1 MAKEDSREK
10 TWINPRLRPDFQVS
24 KHAHNAEI
32 MNPESIP
39 TERLRNSAHWVLL
52 AALSALLVAMLR
64 ALHFPAAVLLGCMA
78 AAILT
83 SASSTA
89 TRPQVPPWLFLAAQ
103 GMVGCMIA
111 RSIRPGLLGT
121 AFQHWPLFIVSVAAV
136 ISASTALGWLL
147 MRRRVLPGTTAVW
160 GLAPGAAT
168 AMTILA
174 DSYDADGRLVA
185 FMQYLRVVLVTV
197 VASAVSHLWM
207 VSSSSPSA
215 VAPWFPPI
223 AWNAFA
229 VTLVIAL
236 AGPVLARWL
245 KIPAGALLVPMVL
258 GIALQGAGL
267 LTIELPPLLLTAAYA
282 LVGWS
287 IGLRFDRAILRH
299 AAQAFP
305 RVLASIFAL
314 IVICMGFAALLVFGA
329 GIDPLTAYLATSPG
343 GADSV
348 AIIAASSHVDLPF
361 VIAMQTSRFL
371 VVLLIG
377 PTLAR
382 FIADRAQPPTST

>member
-1 MAKEDSREK
+1 MQSSS
-10 TWINPRLRPDFQVS
+10 ILIQRLRKGS
-24 KHAHNAEI
+24 
-32 MNPESIP
+32 
-39 TERLRNSAHWVLL
+39 HWLLL
-52 AALSALLVAMLR
+52 AALSAGLVAALR
-64 ALHFPAAVLLGCMA
+64 AFHFPAAVLLGCMA

-83 SASSTA
+83 NVSSSSA
-89 TRPQVPPWLFLAAQ
+89 RPQVPPWLFLAAQ
-103 GMVGCMIA
+103 GVVGCMIA
-111 RSIRPGLLGT
+111 RSIRPGLLGA
-121 AFQHWPLFIVSVAAV
+121 AFQHWPLFILSVGAV
-136 ISASTALGWLL
+136 IGASTVLGWLL

-207 VSSSSPSA
+207 VSSSAPPA
-215 VAPWFPPI
+215 ATPWLTPVAWGS
-223 AWNAFA
+223 FA

-236 AGPVLARWL
+236 AGPAIARRL
-245 KIPAGALLVPMVL
+245 SIPAGSLLVPMIV
-258 GIALQGAGL
+258 GITLQGGGL
-267 LTIELPPLLLTAAYA
+267 ITIELPPLLLAAAYT
-282 LVGWS
+282 LVGWA

-299 AAQAFP
+299 AAHAFP
-305 RVLASIFAL
+305 RVLASIFVL
-314 IVICMGFAALLVFGA
+314 IAICMGFAALLVFGA

-382 FIADRAQPPTST
+382 FVASRAQPPGA